1 MKNIS
6 IPAVYAVFAVGAMI
20 SSAAVSA
27 AIEPAT
33 TNATTKPAPVVM
45 PVSQE
50 LPFDRYWSKD

>member
-6 IPAVYAVFAVGAMI
+6 IPAVFAVFAIGAMI

-27 AIEPAT
+27 TVEPVAT
-33 TNATTKPAPVVM
+33 NGAAKPAAVVM

>member
-6 IPAVYAVFAVGAMI
+6 VPAVFAVFAVGAMI

-27 AIEPAT
+27 AVEPAT
-33 TNATTKPAPVVM
+33 TSAAKPAPVVM

>member
-6 IPAVYAVFAVGAMI
+6 LPAVFAVFSVGAMI

-27 AIEPAT
+27 AIEPA
-33 TNATTKPAPVVM
+33 ATGAAAKPAPVVM

>member
-1 MKNIS
+1 MKNI
-6 IPAVYAVFAVGAMI
+6 IVPAVFAVFAIGATI

-27 AIEPAT
+27 AVDPAT
-33 TNATTKPAPVVM
+33 INAAKSAPVVM